1 MNYNQILRSSP
12 ILIGLIG
19 VLAFSAEDRKGATAS
34 KGKEKTTSVSAQPA
48 STGTPIALTVE
59 GIQEI
64 EEKRKSLEEKEKF
77 LGEKQKSLELQEKI
91 LKEKLSKME
100 ELNKKM
106 TERLDKFQTGYEAK
120 IVKLVSVV
128 EGMRPQAAAEYV
140 ENLDPDL
147 AVEILARIQ
156 VLKVSKIMNL
166 VDRKKAA
173 RLTELYTGYRQKI
186 EEAGIVPASSSTVE
200 GRQEVNQTPS
210 KM

>member
-1 MNYNQILRSSP
+1 MTLNQILRFSP
-12 ILIGLIG
+12 ILIGLMGI
-19 VLAFSAEDRKGATAS
+19 LAFSAEEKKDADRTPVAS
-34 KGKEKTTSVSAQPA
+34 PRASAA
-48 STGTPIALTVE
+48 GTPIALTVE
-59 GIQEI
+59 GIQEL
-64 EEKRKSLEEKEKF
+64 EEKRKSLEEKEKM
-77 LGEKQKSLELQEKI
+77 LTEKQKALELQEKV

-106 TERLDKFQTGYEAK
+106 TERLDKFQTGYEEK
-120 IVKLVSVV
+120 IVKLVSVI
-128 EGMRPQAAAEYV
+128 EGMKPQAAAEYV

-186 EEAGIVPASSSTVE
+186 DEAAVLPAVNTAVE
-200 GRQEVNQTPS
+200 GKQEVNQTPN